1 MGASGGSAR
10 VAGEGCCECHRK
22 GHGQLDRKCTENS
35 LMLLNARA
43 EGRTKAEGKEK
54 NLCLVSAIK
63 IRQQDGQSKE
73 AG

>member
-1 MGASGGSAR
+1 
-10 VAGEGCCECHRK
+10 
-22 GHGQLDRKCTENS
+22 
-35 LMLLNARA
+35 MLLNARA
-43 EGRTKAEGKEK
+43 ECRTKAEGKEK